1 MGKMLF
7 RIMLIGALFLCF
19 FLPYTGKMSAQS
31 IAPSSPF
38 LKINNYYVL
47 FTAPKAPY
55 IDQNN
60 RYMVPLR
67 SINDLLG
74 GQTTFNP
81 TSNTATIKFGTHKVE
96 FKMNSTE
103 IVTDSNSSV
112 MDTVPVL
119 YKNAMF
125 VPLGLLTKHLD
136 IHQEWDQQNKLYS
149 LSGKEL
155 MKTSMMENVEDLD
168 NFKEHIDNENAFQLL
183 SYKLALGEKI
193 HLDITAKNMTGKK
206 ISEGIE
212 DLNTTFI
219 FSDESTAGE
228 NRNRKRPSIDKDEI
242 VTRDYDIDY
251 VRTIENKKIIK
262 HELSYVLFKGRT
274 LKTHK

>member
-19 FLPYTGKMSAQS
+19 SLPYIGKMSAQS
-31 IAPSSPF
+31 ITPNTPF

-103 IVTDSNSSV
+103 IVTDSSSSV

-125 VPLGLLTKHLD
+125 VPLGVLTKHLD

-155 MKTSMMENVEDLD
+155 MKTPLMENVEDLD
-168 NFKEHIDNENAFQLL
+168 HFREQVDNENAFQLL
-183 SYKLALGEKI
+183 SYKLTMGEK
-193 HLDITAKNMTGKK
+193 
-206 ISEGIE
+206 
-212 DLNTTFI
+212 FI
-219 FSDESTAGE
+219 WPLQL
-228 NRNRKRPSIDKDEI
+228 RI
-242 VTRDYDIDY
+242 
-251 VRTIENKKIIK
+251 
-262 HELSYVLFKGRT
+262 
-274 LKTHK
+274 

>member
-19 FLPYTGKMSAQS
+19 SLPYTGKMSAQNT
-31 IAPSSPF
+31 SSPF
-38 LKINNYYVL
+38 LKISNYYVL

-103 IVTDSNSSV
+103 IVTDSSTSV

-125 VPLGLLTKHLD
+125 VPLGVLTKHLD

-155 MKTSMMENVEDLD
+155 MKTPMMENVEDLD
-168 NFKEHIDNENAFQLL
+168 HFREQVANENAFQLL
-183 SYKLALGEKI
+183 SYKLTMGEKI
-193 HLDITAKNMTGKK
+193 HLAITAKNMTGKK

-219 FSDESTAGE
+219 FSDDSTTGE

-242 VTRDYDIDY
+242 VTREYDIDY
-251 VRTIENKKIIK
+251 VKTIENKKIIK
-262 HELSYVLFKGRT
+262 KELSYVLFKGRT
-274 LKTHK
+274 LKP

>member
-7 RIMLIGALFLCF
+7 RILLLSVFVFCLSQPC
-19 FLPYTGKMSAQS
+19 TGKMSAQS
-31 IAPSSPF
+31 IAPSSQF

-47 FTAPKAPY
+47 FTTPKAPY
-55 IDQNN
+55 IDKNN
-60 RYMVPLR
+60 RYMVPMR

-74 GQTTFNP
+74 GQTTFDP

-103 IVTDSNSSV
+103 IVTDSNTSV

-125 VPLGLLTKHLD
+125 VPLGVLTKHLD

-155 MKTSMMENVEDLD
+155 MKTPMMENVEDLD
-168 NFKEHIDNENAFQLL
+168 HFREQVDNENAFQLL
-183 SYKLALGEKI
+183 SYKLNMGEKI
-193 HLDITAKNMTGKK
+193 HLAITAKNMTGNK

-219 FSDESTAGE
+219 FSDNSTAGE
-228 NRNRKRPSIDKDEI
+228 NRNRKRPSIEKDEI
-242 VTRDYDIDY
+242 VTREDDIDY
-251 VRTIENKKIIK
+251 VKTIENNKIIK
-262 HELSYVLFKGRT
+262 HELSYILFKGRT

>member
-7 RIMLIGALFLCF
+7 RVILIGALFLCF
-19 FLPYTGKMSAQS
+19 SQPYTGKMSAQS

-81 TSNTATIKFGTHKVE
+81 TSNTTTIKFGTHKVE
-96 FKMNSTE
+96 FKMNSNE
-103 IVTDSNSSV
+103 IITDSNTSI

-125 VPLGLLTKHLD
+125 VPLGVLTKYLD

-155 MKTSMMENVEDLD
+155 MKTPMMENVEDLD
-168 NFKEHIDNENAFQLL
+168 HFREQVDNENAFQLL
-183 SYKLALGEKI
+183 SYKLTMGEKI
-193 HLDITAKNMTGKK
+193 HLTITAKNMTGKRLVRALK
-206 ISEGIE
+206 I
-212 DLNTTFI
+212 
-219 FSDESTAGE
+219 
-228 NRNRKRPSIDKDEI
+228 
-242 VTRDYDIDY
+242 
-251 VRTIENKKIIK
+251 
-262 HELSYVLFKGRT
+262 
-274 LKTHK
+274 

>member
-7 RIMLIGALFLCF
+7 RILLLSVFVFCLSEPC
-19 FLPYTGKMSAQS
+19 TGKMSAQS

-38 LKINNYYVL
+38 LKINSYYVL
-47 FTAPKAPY
+47 FTTPKTPY

-81 TSNTATIKFGTHKVE
+81 TSNTATIKFGTHKVG

-103 IVTDSNSSV
+103 IVTDSNTSV

-125 VPLGLLTKHLD
+125 VPLGVLTKNLD

-155 MKTSMMENVEDLD
+155 MKTPMMENVEDFD
-168 NFKEHIDNENAFQLL
+168 HFREQVDNENAFQLL
-183 SYKLALGEKI
+183 SYKLTMGEKI
-193 HLDITAKNMTGKK
+193 HLAITAKNMTGKK

-219 FSDESTAGE
+219 FSDNSTAGE
-228 NRNRKRPSIDKDEI
+228 NRNRKRPNIDKDEI
-242 VTRDYDIDY
+242 VTREYDIDY
-251 VRTIENKKIIK
+251 VKTIENNKIIK
-262 HELSYVLFKGRT
+262 NELSYILFKGRT

>member
-7 RIMLIGALFLCF
+7 RIMLIGALFFCF
-19 FLPYTGKMSAQS
+19 SQPNTGKMSAQS
-31 IAPSSPF
+31 IAPSTPF

-74 GQTTFNP
+74 GQTKFNP
-81 TSNTATIKFGTHKVE
+81 TSNTATIKFGTHKVKI
-96 FKMNSTE
+96 KMNSTE
-103 IVTDSNSSV
+103 IVTDSNTSV

-125 VPLGLLTKHLD
+125 VPLGVLTKYLD

-155 MKTSMMENVEDLD
+155 MKTPMMENVEDLD
-168 NFKEHIDNENAFQLL
+168 HFREQVDNENAFQLL
-183 SYKLALGEKI
+183 SYKLTMGEKI
-193 HLDITAKNMTGKK
+193 HLAITAKNVTGKK
-206 ISEGIE
+206 ISESIE

-219 FSDESTAGE
+219 FSDNSTAGE
-228 NRNRKRPSIDKDEI
+228 NRNRKRPNIDKDEI
-242 VTRDYDIDY
+242 VTREYDIDY
-251 VRTIENKKIIK
+251 VKTIENNKIIK
-262 HELSYVLFKGRT
+262 NELSYILFKGRT
-274 LKTHK
+274 LKP

>member
-1 MGKMLF
+1 
-7 RIMLIGALFLCF
+7 
-19 FLPYTGKMSAQS
+19 
-31 IAPSSPF
+31 
-38 LKINNYYVL
+38 
-47 FTAPKAPY
+47 
-55 IDQNN
+55 
-60 RYMVPLR
+60 MVPLR

-103 IVTDSNSSV
+103 IVTDSNTSM

-125 VPLGLLTKHLD
+125 VPLGVLTKHLD

-155 MKTSMMENVEDLD
+155 MKTPMMENVEDLD
-168 NFKEHIDNENAFQLL
+168 HFREQVDNENAFQLL
-183 SYKLALGEKI
+183 SYKLTMGEKI
-193 HLDITAKNMTGKK
+193 HLAITAKNMTGKK

-219 FSDESTAGE
+219 FSDNSTAGE

-242 VTRDYDIDY
+242 VTREDDIDY
-251 VRTIENKKIIK
+251 VKTIENNKIIK
-262 HELSYVLFKGRT
+262 HELSYILFKGRT